1 MNKSEVLV
9 ELEKFGSESIKNIY
23 LKHGAKE
30 PFFGVKISD
39 MKSILKKIKNDQ
51 KLALELYQTGNS
63 DAMYLAGLAAD
74 GAKMSRKELDDWAD
88 KAYWYMLSEFTVP
101 WVLSENKHA
110 WEIAL
115 EWIESKEERFASAGW
130 SALSNV
136 LSLKE
141 DKELDISKIKSLLAR
156 VEKEIHSAQ
165 NRVRYT
171 MNGFVISVAAY
182 VSELSETA
190 IDEAKRIG
198 KVDVDLGGTAC
209 KVPFAPEYIEKIRVR
224 GAMFK
229 KKKTVKC

>member
-1 MNKSEVLV
+1 LV
-9 ELEKFGSESIKNIY
+9 
-23 LKHGAKE
+23 
-30 PFFGVKISD
+30 
-39 MKSILKKIKNDQ
+39 
-51 KLALELYQTGNS
+51 
-63 DAMYLAGLAAD
+63 AD
-74 GAKMSRKELDDWAD
+74 GAKMSRAELDDWAD
-88 KAYWYMLSEFTVP
+88 KAYWQMLSEYTVP
-101 WVLSENKHA
+101 WVVSENEAA
-110 WEIAL
+110 WEIGL
-115 EWIESKEERFASAGW
+115 EWIESKKERVASAGW
-130 SALSNV
+130 SALSSV

-141 DKELDISKIKSLLAR
+141 DKELDISKIKSLLKR

-190 IDEAKRIG
+190 IDAAKRIG
-198 KVDVDLGGTAC
+198 KVDCDLGETAC